1 MLTPDQKKYDTEICK
16 AFSKGEHWGLST
28 QINLRGCND
37 RSISN
42 KNMIE
47 TFAIQLCDLISM
59 RRFGEPQVVY
69 FGQEEKFSGY
79 SLVQL
84 IETSCITGHFAVGND
99 CSAYID
105 IFSCQAYS
113 PHVVAEFSRE
123 FFGAKKFSIGVTL
136 RR

>member
-1 MLTPDQKKYDTEICK
+1 MLTLAQKKYDDEIHK

-42 KNMIE
+42 KRMIE
-47 TFAIQLCDLISM
+47 AFAIQLCDLIGM
-59 RRFGEPQVVY
+59 RRFGEPQVIY
-69 FGQEEKFSGY
+69 FGQEERITGY

-84 IETSCITGHFAVGND
+84 IETSCITGHFAVGNN

-105 IFSCQAYS
+105 VFSCKEYPPYMAG
-113 PHVVAEFSRE
+113 EFSRE
-123 FFGAKKFSIGVTL
+123 FFGAEKFTIGVAL

>member
-1 MLTPDQKKYDTEICK
+1 MLTLAQKKYDDEIHK
-16 AFSKGEHWGLST
+16 AFSKGKHWGLST
-28 QINLRGCND
+28 QINLRDCND

-47 TFAIQLCDLISM
+47 TFAVQICDLIGM
-59 RRFGEPQVVY
+59 RRFGEPQVAY
-69 FGQEEKFSGY
+69 FGQEERISGY

-84 IETSCITGHFAVGND
+84 IETSCITGHFAVGNN

-105 IFSCQAYS
+105 IFSCKVYS
-113 PHVVAEFSRE
+113 PYVAADFSRE
-123 FFGAKKFSIGVTL
+123 FFGAEKFSIGVTL